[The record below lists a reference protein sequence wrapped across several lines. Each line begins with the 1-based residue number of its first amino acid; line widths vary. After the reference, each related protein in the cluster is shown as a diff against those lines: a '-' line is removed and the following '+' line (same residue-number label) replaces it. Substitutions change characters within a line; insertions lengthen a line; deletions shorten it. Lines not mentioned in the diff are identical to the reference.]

1 MTIAERLASIA
12 ARCTRVRQLEGLVA
26 KKDDEATLYLYA
38 PITPEGW
45 GGISAQA
52 FVNALAEARDAK
64 TLHLRV
70 NCVGGA
76 FFEAKAIH
84 NALREFP
91 GRKVAHIDGL
101 AASAA
106 TFIVMAADEVRS
118 SPESTWFVH
127 EVQGEAFGN
136 AASLRD
142 AADHLEKETA
152 NLVTIYAE
160 GTGKTAEEIAPV
172 LAKETFF
179 NAQEALAF
187 GWIDAIDG
195 AEKEDAEEPEEEEEQ
210 PAAALDLPSAIAASR
225 VAARMRAVSKPH
237 TGQPVNTPASRAQ

>member
-136 AASLRD
+136 AASLRA

-179 NAQEALAF
+179 NAQEALEF
-187 GWIDAIDG
+187 GFIDAIEG
-195 AEKEDAEEPEEEEEQ
+195 AEEEDSEEPETEEQ
-210 PAAALDLPSAIAASR
+210 QPSASADLRRVSIAA
-225 VAARMRAVSKPH
+225 VIDAQTRATAKLH

>member
-12 ARCTRVRQLEGLVA
+12 ARCTRVHKLEGLVA
-26 KKDDEATLYLYA
+26 KKDDEATVYLYA

-76 FFEAKAIH
+76 YFEAKAIH

-106 TFIVMAADEVRS
+106 PYIVMAADEVRS
-118 SPESTWFVH
+118 SPEATWFVH
-127 EVQGEAFGN
+127 EVQGEAYGN
-136 AASLRD
+136 AAALRD
-142 AADHLEKETA
+142 AADHIEKETA
-152 NLVTIYAE
+152 HMIAIFAE

-179 NAQEALAF
+179 TAQEALEF
-187 GWIDAIDG
+187 GFIDAIEG
-195 AEKEDAEEPEEEEEQ
+195 AEEDDSEEPELEEQ
-210 PAAALDLPSAIAASR
+210 EPAAILDLPRSLATAR
-225 VAARMRAVSKPH
+225 VAARMRSLSKI
-237 TGQPVNTPASRAQ
+237 TRASP